1 MKILKLNFSNLNSLK
16 GKFSIDFESPAL
28 ANAGLFAITGPTG
41 AGKST
46 ILDAITLALYSY
58 TSRLQEITKTTIEDK
73 KGIITR
79 GTKEAYA
86 EITFLSN
93 GEKYLSQWSA
103 GLTKNETLRS
113 IILKVSIEVNGDF
126 VPITD
131 KLKESR
137 AKIIEIIGLTQ
148 EQFTQAIVLSQGKFD
163 EFLKA
168 KDADRYKLLEIITG
182 TGFFREIGKLAFQR
196 FNLIKEDIK
205 NLNGKMGMIS
215 VMSEDEL
222 NLFQE
227 EQQHLQKIQTELNE
241 LLLTLESKKHT
252 KEKIIL
258 LEKEALILE
267 VEQQVLSKNELE
279 LTSSKEKISAHE
291 KTESIMPTW
300 NESLVLEKEMSAE
313 KKKKDDANNAIAL
326 LHKQCDGILQQFKIE
341 SGKETDADNFETSLE
356 NFYDNVSAID
366 VELTK
371 IESAINE
378 RKTALNGAV
387 SSFPEKFKNDI
398 KPIAKEIDNLNQYLL
413 KKQQEM
419 MATPLPFGINM
430 EDPELAIKIQQQ
442 RVLNLI
448 DCSTF
453 FSDHQK
459 KQKEKFEEGET
470 HKKQAAALISVEKEL
485 DELNKKIEK
494 ENTKLETLKQAVD
507 ANNAVM
513 SMEIQRQSLVEGSA
527 CPCCGSLHHP
537 FTKDLPQLNNAIE
550 KEYNIYKATVN
561 TLKEEFKTKTR
572 EQDRL
577 EIHLQ
582 NIEKNILQFNQAA
595 EETKTR
601 LVNKLNL
608 LGLPALTEKQAIDSA
623 VLEAEENKRLIGL
636 HREWQFVE
644 PRIVS
649 FINDLKNYLAITEN
663 FNTKKSERDDLYKG
677 ASVGAMRNELSNSWI
692 KITTTIQ
699 SQKDVVKTADTNI
712 IRLHNEI
719 NTVNADLTV
728 SIAQAGFEHVDA
740 FKNAMMDAATV
751 QQIRKSIA
759 EFNEKKSVHS
769 GKKDQTSKNLEI
781 EKEKDDET
789 ISLEILKEEITEKK
803 EIQHKNILRQGE
815 IKKAI
820 DVDAENK
827 SKHSSILV
835 EIEQKKKEESLYS
848 ILNFYIGDATGNTFN
863 NIVQRITMKHLF
875 DLANLRLE
883 TLMDRYQLELGKDA
897 DEDSIWV
904 IDTYMGDEWRT
915 IDSVSGGE
923 RFVISLALALA
934 LSDMASQNVRI
945 DSMFIDEGFGSLSP
959 DDLYNAINMLERMQ
973 VEGDKLV
980 GIISHVESLKERIG
994 TQIVVEKLQNGEST
1008 ISLKYNDETNTLKL
1022 VSA

>member
-113 IILKVSIEVNGDF
+113 IMLKVSIEVNGEF
-126 VPITD
+126 VPIAD

-215 VMSEDEL
+215 VMSEDEWQ
-222 NLFQE
+222 LFQE
-227 EQQHLQKIQTELNE
+227 EQQNLQQKQAGLNE
-241 LLLTLESKKHT
+241 LMIALDAKKQI
-252 KEKIIL
+252 KEKIIE
-258 LEKEALILE
+258 LEKNDLILDAEHDALIIG
-267 VEQQVLSKNELE
+267 ELE
-279 LTSSKEKISAHE
+279 LSSSKEKLSAHE
-291 KTESIMPTW
+291 RTESIMPTW
-300 NESLVLEKEMSAE
+300 NESLVLEKEMLAE
-313 KKKKDDANNAIAL
+313 KKKKDDANNAVAL

-341 SGKETDADNFETSLE
+341 SGEETNAENFETSLE
-356 NFYDNVSAID
+356 NFCKKVSAID

-371 IESAINE
+371 IEAGIDAG
-378 RKTALNGAV
+378 KTALNGAV
-387 SSFPEKFKNDI
+387 NNFPEPFKNDI
-398 KPIAKEIDNLNQYLL
+398 KKIAKEIDKLDQYLL

-419 MATPLPFGINM
+419 MVTPLPVGINM
-430 EDPELAIKIQQQ
+430 ADPELAIKIQQQ
-442 RVLNLI
+442 RILNLI
-448 DCSTF
+448 DCATS
-453 FSDHQK
+453 FSDYQK
-459 KQKEKFEEGET
+459 KEKEKFEEGET
-470 HKKQAAALISVEKEL
+470 HKKQAAALTSVEKEL

-494 ENTKLETLKQAVD
+494 ENTTLETLKKAVD

-513 SMEIQRQSLVEGSA
+513 SMEIQRQMLVEGSA

-550 KEYNIYKATVN
+550 KEYNIYKAAVN
-561 TLKEEFKTKTR
+561 KLNEEFKTKTR

-577 EIHLQ
+577 EIHVK
-582 NIEKNILQFNQAA
+582 NIEKNILQFSQAA

-608 LGLPALTEKQAIDSA
+608 LGLPASTEKEAIDSA
-623 VLEAEENKRLIGL
+623 VLEAEENKRLIGM

-644 PRIVS
+644 PRIVA
-649 FINDLKNYLAITEN
+649 FIDDLKNYLVLTEN
-663 FNTKKSERDDLYKG
+663 FNGKKSERDNLYKG
-677 ASVGAMRNELSNSWI
+677 SSVGTMRNELSNSWI
-692 KITTTIQ
+692 KTTTTIQ
-699 SQKDVVKTADTNI
+699 SQKDALKAADTKI
-712 IRLHNEI
+712 SRLHNEI
-719 NTVNADLTV
+719 DSVNADLAV
-728 SIAQAGFEHVDA
+728 SIAKAGFEHADA

-759 EFNEKKSVHS
+759 EFNEKKSAHA
-769 GKKDQTSKNLEI
+769 GKKDQTSKNLQI
-781 EKEKDDET
+781 EKEKDDAT
-789 ISLEILKEEITEKK
+789 VSLEILTQEITEKK
-803 EIQHKNILRQGE
+803 EIQHNNILRQGE

-820 DVDAENK
+820 DVDTENK
-827 SKHSSILV
+827 SRHSSILE

-848 ILNFYIGDATGNTFN
+848 ILNYYIGDATGNTFN

-875 DLANLRLE
+875 GLANLRLE
-883 TLMDRYQLELGKDA
+883 TLMDRYQLELGKEA

-994 TQIVVEKLQNGEST
+994 IQIVVEKLQNGEST
-1008 ISLKYNDETNTLKL
+1008 ISLKYNDENNTLKL

>member
-79 GTKEAYA
+79 GTKDAYA

-113 IILKVSIEVNGDF
+113 IMLKVSIEVNGEF
-126 VPITD
+126 VPIAD

-137 AKIIEIIGLTQ
+137 AKIVEIIGLTQ

-168 KDADRYKLLEIITG
+168 RDADRYKLLEIITG

-196 FNLIKEDIK
+196 FNLIKEEIK
-205 NLNGKMGMIS
+205 NLNGRMGMIS
-215 VMSEDEL
+215 VMGEDEL
-222 NLFQE
+222 QLFQE
-227 EQQHLQKIQTELNE
+227 EQQQLQQKQTELNE
-241 LLLTLESKKHT
+241 LILTLDSKKHT
-252 KEKIIL
+252 KEKISL
-258 LEKEALILE
+258 LEKDSMMLE
-267 VEQQVLSKNELE
+267 VEEQELIKKELE
-279 LTSSKEKISAHE
+279 LSSSKQKLSAHE
-291 KTESIMPTW
+291 RTESIMPTW

-313 KKKKDDANNAIAL
+313 KKKKDDANNYTAL
-326 LHKQCDGILQQFKIE
+326 LNKQCDEILLQFKIE
-341 SGKETDADNFETSLE
+341 SGEEADAENFETSLE
-356 NFYDNVSAID
+356 SFYNKVSAID

-371 IESAINE
+371 IEAGIDAG
-378 RKTALNGAV
+378 KTALNGAV
-387 SSFPEKFKNDI
+387 SNFPEPFKNDI
-398 KPIAKEIDNLNQYLL
+398 KKIAKEIDKLNHYLL
-413 KKQQEM
+413 EKQQEM
-419 MATPLPFGINM
+419 MATPLPVGINM

-442 RVLNLI
+442 RILNLI
-448 DCSTF
+448 DCATS

-459 KQKEKFEEGET
+459 KEKEKFEEGET

-494 ENTKLETLKQAVD
+494 ENTTLETLKQAVD

-550 KEYNIYKATVN
+550 KEYNIYKVVVN
-561 TLKEEFKTKTR
+561 KLKEEFKTKTR

-577 EIHLQ
+577 EIHIQ
-582 NIEKNILQFNQAA
+582 NIEKNIHQFSQSA
-595 EETKTR
+595 EETKTK
-601 LVNKLNL
+601 LVNKLDK
-608 LGLPALTEKQAIDSA
+608 LGLPASTEKQAIDSA
-623 VLEAEENKRLIGL
+623 VLEAEENKRLIGM
-636 HREWQFVE
+636 HREWLFVE
-644 PRIVS
+644 PRIVA
-649 FINDLKNYLAITEN
+649 FIDDLKNYLALTES
-663 FNTKKSERDDLYKG
+663 FNTKKSERDNLYKG
-677 ASVGAMRNELSNSWI
+677 SSVGAMRNELSNSWI
-692 KITTTIQ
+692 KTTTTIQ
-699 SQKDVVKTADTNI
+699 SQKDAIKTADTNI
-712 IRLHNEI
+712 SRLHNEI
-719 NTVNADLTV
+719 NSVHADITI

-740 FKNAMMDAATV
+740 FKNAMMDSANV
-751 QQIRKSIA
+751 QQIRKSIT

-781 EKEKDDET
+781 EKEKDDAT

-803 EIQHKNILRQGE
+803 EIQHNNILRQGE

-820 DVDAENK
+820 DVDTENK

-835 EIEQKKKEESLYS
+835 EIELKKREENLYS
-848 ILNFYIGDATGNTFN
+848 ILNYYIGDATGNTFN

-875 DLANLRLE
+875 GLANLRLE
-883 TLMDRYQLELGKDA
+883 TLMDRYQLELGKDE

-1008 ISLKYNDETNTLKL
+1008 ISLKYNDENNTLKL

>member
-1 MKILKLNFSNLNSLK
+1 MKIIKLNFSNLNSLK

-113 IILKVSIEVNGDF
+113 IMLKVSIEVNGEF

-131 KLKESR
+131 KLKDSR

-168 KDADRYKLLEIITG
+168 RDADRYKLLEIITG

-196 FNLIKEDIK
+196 FNLIKEEIK

-222 NLFQE
+222 HLFQE
-227 EQQHLQKIQTELNE
+227 EQKRLQQKQTELNE
-241 LLLTLESKKHT
+241 LMLTLESKKHT
-252 KEKIIL
+252 KENIIL
-258 LEKEALILE
+258 IEKDAMMLE
-267 VEQQVLSKNELE
+267 VEEQELIKKELE
-279 LTSSKEKISAHE
+279 LSSSKQKLSAHE
-291 KTESIMPTW
+291 RTESIMPTW
-300 NESLVLEKEMSAE
+300 NESLALEKEMSAE
-313 KKKKDDANNAIAL
+313 KKKKDNANNSIAL

-341 SGKETDADNFETSLE
+341 SGEEADAENFETSLE
-356 NFYDNVSAID
+356 SFYNKVSAID

-371 IESAINE
+371 IEAGIDAG
-378 RKTALNGAV
+378 KTALNGAV
-387 SSFPEKFKNDI
+387 SNFPEPFKNDI
-398 KPIAKEIDNLNQYLL
+398 KQIAKEIEKLNQYLHN
-413 KKQQEM
+413 KQQEM
-419 MATPLPFGINM
+419 MATPLPVGINM

-442 RVLNLI
+442 RILNLI
-448 DCSTF
+448 DCATS

-459 KQKEKFEEGET
+459 KEKEKFEEGET
-470 HKKQAAALISVEKEL
+470 HKKQAAALTSVEKEL
-485 DELNKKIEK
+485 DDLNKKIEK
-494 ENTKLETLKQAVD
+494 ENTTLETLKQAVD

-513 SMEIQRQSLVEGSA
+513 SMEIQRQLLVEGSA

-550 KEYNIYKATVN
+550 KEYNIYKAAIN
-561 TLKEEFKTKTR
+561 KLNEEFKTKTR

-577 EIHLQ
+577 EIQIQ
-582 NIEKNILQFNQAA
+582 NIEKNILKVSQEA
-595 EETKTR
+595 EETKTN
-601 LVNKLNL
+601 LIKKLEK
-608 LGLPALTEKQAIDSA
+608 LGLPASTEKQSIDTA
-623 VLEAEENKRLIGL
+623 VLEAEENKNLIGM

-644 PRIVS
+644 PRIVA
-649 FINDLKNYLAITEN
+649 FIDDLKNYLKLTEN
-663 FNTKKSERDDLYKG
+663 FNARKSERDNLYKG
-677 ASVGAMRNELSNSWI
+677 SSVGVMRNELSNSWI
-692 KITTTIQ
+692 KTTTTIQ
-699 SQKDVVKTADTNI
+699 SQKDALKAADTNI
-712 IRLHNEI
+712 NRLYNEI
-719 NTVNADLTV
+719 NSVNADLTV
-728 SIAQAGFEHVDA
+728 SISKAGFEHVDA

-751 QQIRKSIA
+751 QQIRNSIA
-759 EFNEKKSVHS
+759 EFNEKKSVHAW
-769 GKKDQTSKNLEI
+769 KKDKTAINMQT
-781 EKEKDDET
+781 EKEKDDERV
-789 ISLEILKEEITEKK
+789 SLEILTEEITEKK
-803 EIQHKNILRQGE
+803 EIQHNNILRQGE
-815 IKKAI
+815 IKKEI
-820 DVDAENK
+820 DVDRDNK
-827 SKHSSILV
+827 SKHSSILL
-835 EIEQKKKEESLYS
+835 EIEQKKKEENLYS

-875 DLANLRLE
+875 GLANLRLE
-883 TLMDRYQLELGKDA
+883 TLMDRYQLELGKDD

-1008 ISLKYNDETNTLKL
+1008 ISLKYNDETNSLK
-1022 VSA
+1022 VISG

>member
-113 IILKVSIEVNGDF
+113 IMLKVSIEVNGEF

-168 KDADRYKLLEIITG
+168 RDADRYKLLEIITG

-205 NLNGKMGMIS
+205 NLNGRMGMIS
-215 VMSEDEL
+215 VMGEDEL
-222 NLFQE
+222 QLFQE
-227 EQQHLQKIQTELNE
+227 EQQLLQEKQTELKE
-241 LLLTLESKKHT
+241 LMLTLESKKHT
-252 KEKIIL
+252 KENISMY
-258 LEKEALILE
+258 EKDAMMLE
-267 VEQQVLSKNELE
+267 VEEQELIKKE
-279 LTSSKEKISAHE
+279 LDLTSSKEKLSAHE
-291 KTESIMPTW
+291 RTESIMPKW
-300 NESLVLEKEMSAE
+300 NESLVLEKEMLAE
-313 KKKKDDANNAIAL
+313 KKKKDDANNYTAL
-326 LHKQCDGILQQFKIE
+326 LHKQCDEILLKFKIE
-341 SGKETDADNFETSLE
+341 SGEEADAENFETSLE
-356 NFYDNVSAID
+356 SFYNKVSAID

-371 IESAINE
+371 IDAGVCAG
-378 RKTALNGAV
+378 KTALNGAV
-387 SSFPEKFKNDI
+387 SNFPEPFKNDI
-398 KPIAKEIDNLNQYLL
+398 KQIAKEIDKLNQYLL

-419 MATPLPFGINM
+419 MATPLPVGIKM
-430 EDPELAIKIQQQ
+430 ADPELAIKIQQQ
-442 RVLNLI
+442 RILNLI
-448 DCSTF
+448 DCATS
-453 FSDHQK
+453 FSDYQK
-459 KQKEKFEEGET
+459 KEKEKFEEGET
-470 HKKQAAALISVEKEL
+470 HKKQAAALASVEKEL

-494 ENTKLETLKQAVD
+494 ENTTLETLKQAVN

-513 SMEIQRQSLVEGSA
+513 AMEIQRQLLVEGSA

-550 KEYNIYKATVN
+550 KEYNIYQTAVN
-561 TLKEEFKTKTR
+561 NLKEDFKTKTR

-577 EIHLQ
+577 EIHIQ
-582 NIEKNILQFNQAA
+582 NIEKNIHQFSQAA
-595 EETKTR
+595 EETKTK
-601 LVNKLNL
+601 LVNKLDK
-608 LGLPALTEKQAIDSA
+608 LGLPESTEKQAIDIA
-623 VLEAEENKRLIGL
+623 VLEAEKNKSLIGM

-644 PRIVS
+644 PRIVA
-649 FINDLKNYLAITEN
+649 FIDDLRNYLALTEN
-663 FNTKKSERDDLYKG
+663 FNAKKSERDSLYKG
-677 ASVGAMRNELSNSWI
+677 ASIGTMRNELSNSWI
-692 KITTTIQ
+692 KTTTTIQ
-699 SQKDVVKTADTNI
+699 SQKDALKAADTNI
-712 IRLHNEI
+712 IRLHHEI
-719 NTVNADLTV
+719 STVNADLTV
-728 SIAQAGFEHVDA
+728 SIAQSGFEDVDA
-740 FKNAMMDAATV
+740 FKNAMMNAATV

-759 EFNEKKSVHS
+759 EFNEKKSVHA
-769 GKKDQTSKNLEI
+769 GKKDQTSNNLMAEI
-781 EKEKDDET
+781 EKDDT
-789 ISLEILKEEITEKK
+789 TVSLEILKEEITNKK

-820 DVDAENK
+820 DVDTENK
-827 SKHSSILV
+827 SRHSIIIQ

-848 ILNFYIGDATGNTFN
+848 ILNYYIGDATGNTFN

-875 DLANLRLE
+875 ALANLRLE
-883 TLMDRYQLELGKDA
+883 TLMDRYQLELGKEA

-1022 VSA
+1022 VSV

>member
-58 TSRLQEITKTTIEDK
+58 TSRLQDITKTTIEDK

-113 IILKVSIEVNGDF
+113 IMLKVSIEVNGEF

-196 FNLIKEDIK
+196 FNLIKEEIK

-222 NLFQE
+222 HLLQE
-227 EQQHLQKIQTELNE
+227 EQKRLQQKQTELNE
-241 LLLTLESKKHT
+241 LMLTLESKKHT

-258 LEKEALILE
+258 LEKDALLLE
-267 VEQQVLSKNELE
+267 VEQQELIKKEVALS
-279 LTSSKEKISAHE
+279 SSKEKLSAHE
-291 KTESIMPTW
+291 RTESIMPTW
-300 NESLVLEKEMSAE
+300 NEGLVLEKEMLAE
-313 KKKKDDANNAIAL
+313 KKKKDDASNGVAL
-326 LHKQCDGILQQFKIE
+326 LNKQCDGILLQFKIE
-341 SGKETDADNFETSLE
+341 SGEEADAENFETSLE
-356 NFYDNVSAID
+356 NFYNKVSAID

-387 SSFPEKFKNDI
+387 SSFPEPFKNDI
-398 KPIAKEIDNLNQYLL
+398 IPIKKEIDKLNQYLL

-419 MATPLPFGINM
+419 MATPLPVGINM
-430 EDPELAIKIQQQ
+430 ADPELAIKIQQQ
-442 RVLNLI
+442 RILNLI
-448 DCSTF
+448 DCATS
-453 FSDHQK
+453 FSDYQK
-459 KQKEKFEEGET
+459 KEKEKFEEGET
-470 HKKQAAALISVEKEL
+470 HKKQAAALISVDKEL

-494 ENTKLETLKQAVD
+494 ENTTLETLKQAVD

-513 SMEIQRQSLVEGSA
+513 SMEIQRQMLVEGNA

-550 KEYNIYKATVN
+550 KEYNIHKTAVN
-561 TLKEEFKTKTR
+561 KLNEEFNTKTR

-582 NIEKNILQFNQAA
+582 NIEKNILQLSQAA
-595 EETKTR
+595 EDTKTR

-608 LGLPALTEKQAIDSA
+608 LGLPASTEKQAIDSA
-623 VLEAEENKRLIGL
+623 VLEAEENKNLIGK

-644 PRIVS
+644 PRIVA
-649 FINDLKNYLAITEN
+649 FIDDLKNYLALSEN
-663 FNTKKSERDDLYKG
+663 FNTKKSERDNLYKG
-677 ASVGAMRNELSNSWI
+677 ASVGVMRNELSNRWI
-692 KITTTIQ
+692 KATTTIQ
-699 SQKDVVKTADTNI
+699 SQKDALKAADTNI
-712 IRLHNEI
+712 YRLHNEI
-719 NTVNADLTV
+719 NSVNADLTI

-740 FKNAMMDAATV
+740 FKNAMMDSANV
-751 QQIRKSIA
+751 QQIRKSIT

-781 EKEKDDET
+781 EKEKDDAAV
-789 ISLEILKEEITEKK
+789 SLEILNEEITEKK
-803 EIQHKNILRQGE
+803 EIQHNNILRQGE

-820 DVDAENK
+820 DVDTENK
-827 SKHSSILV
+827 SKHSSLLL
-835 EIEQKKKEESLYS
+835 EIELKKKEENLYS
-848 ILNFYIGDATGNTFN
+848 ILNHYIGDATGNTFN

-875 DLANLRLE
+875 GLANLRLE
-883 TLMDRYQLELGKDA
+883 TLMDRYQLELGKEG

-923 RFVISLALALA
+923 RFVISLSLALA

-959 DDLYNAINMLERMQ
+959 DDLYNAINMLECMQ

-1008 ISLKYNDETNTLKL
+1008 ISLKYNDENNTLKL

>member
-113 IILKVSIEVNGDF
+113 IMLKVSIEKNGEF

-168 KDADRYKLLEIITG
+168 RDADRYKLLEIITG

-222 NLFQE
+222 NLFQK
-227 EQQHLQKIQTELNE
+227 EQQYLQKIQAELNE
-241 LLLTLESKKHT
+241 LMLTLESKKHT

-258 LEKEALILE
+258 LEKDTMILE
-267 VEQQVLSKNELE
+267 VEQQELIKKELE
-279 LTSSKEKISAHE
+279 LSSSKQKLSAHE
-291 KTESIMPTW
+291 RTESIMPTW
-300 NESLVLEKEMSAE
+300 NEGLVLEKEISAE
-313 KKKKDDANNAIAL
+313 KKKKDDASNAVAL
-326 LHKQCDGILQQFKIE
+326 LNKQCDGILQLFKIE
-341 SGKETDADNFETSLE
+341 SGEETDAKNFETSLE
-356 NFYDNVSAID
+356 NFYNKVSAID
-366 VELTK
+366 IELTK
-371 IESAINE
+371 IEAGIDAG
-378 RKTALNGAV
+378 KTTLNGAL
-387 SSFPEKFKNDI
+387 SNFPEPFKKDI
-398 KPIAKEIDNLNQYLL
+398 KPIAKEIEKLNQYLH
-413 KKQQEM
+413 KKQEEM
-419 MATPLPFGINM
+419 MSTPLPVGINM

-442 RVLNLI
+442 RILNLI
-448 DCSTF
+448 DCATS
-453 FSDHQK
+453 FSDNLK
-459 KQKEKFEEGET
+459 KEKEKFEEGET
-470 HKKQAAALISVEKEL
+470 HKKQGAALASVEKEL
-485 DELNKKIEK
+485 DELNNKIEK
-494 ENTKLETLKQAVD
+494 ENSKLETLKQAVD

-527 CPCCGSLHHP
+527 CPCCGSLQHP

-550 KEYNIYKATVN
+550 KEYNIYKTAVN
-561 TLKEEFKTKTR
+561 KLNEEFKTKTR
-572 EQDRL
+572 EEDRL

-582 NIEKNILQFNQAA
+582 NIEKNILQFSQAA
-595 EETKTR
+595 EETKIN
-601 LVNKLNL
+601 LIKKLDK
-608 LGLPALTEKQAIDSA
+608 LGLPASTEKEAIDSA
-623 VLEAEENKRLIGL
+623 VLEAEENKNLIGM
-636 HREWQFVE
+636 HRDWQFVE
-644 PRIVS
+644 PRIVA
-649 FINDLKNYLAITEN
+649 FIDDLKNYLALTEN
-663 FNTKKSERDDLYKG
+663 LNAKKSERDSLYKG
-677 ASVGAMRNELSNSWI
+677 ASIGKMRNELSNSWI
-692 KITTTIQ
+692 KTITTIQ
-699 SQKDVVKTADTNI
+699 SQKDALKAADTNI
-712 IRLHNEI
+712 NRLHNEI
-719 NTVNADLTV
+719 NSVNADLTV

-740 FKNAMMDAATV
+740 FKNAMMDSANV
-751 QQIRKSIA
+751 QQIRKSIT
-759 EFNEKKSVHS
+759 EFNEKKSVHA

-781 EKEKDDET
+781 EKEKDDAAV
-789 ISLEILKEEITEKK
+789 SLEIVKEEITEKK

-815 IKKAI
+815 IKKAL

-827 SKHSSILV
+827 SRHSNILL

-875 DLANLRLE
+875 GLANLRLE
-883 TLMDRYQLELGKDA
+883 TLMDRYQLELGKEA

-1008 ISLKYNDETNTLKL
+1008 ISLKYNDETKTLKL
-1022 VSA
+1022 ISA

>member
-16 GKFSIDFESPAL
+16 GKYSIDFESPAL

-58 TSRLQEITKTTIEDK
+58 TSRLEEITKTTIEDK

-86 EITFLSN
+86 EIIFMSN

-103 GLTKNETLRS
+103 GLTKNETLRQ
-113 IILKVSIEVNGDF
+113 IMLKVSVEKNGEF
-126 VPITD
+126 IPIAD
-131 KLKESR
+131 KLKDSR

-196 FNLIKEDIK
+196 FNSIKENIK
-205 NLNGKMGMIS
+205 NLNGRIGMIS
-215 VMSEDEL
+215 VMEEDEL
-222 NLFQE
+222 KSIQE
-227 EQQHLQKIQTELNE
+227 EQQTLQQKQAELNG
-241 LLLTLESKKHT
+241 LIVALETKKQT
-252 KEKIIL
+252 KDKIIQ
-258 LEKEALILE
+258 LEKDAMMLEAEQHELI
-267 VEQQVLSKNELE
+267 KKELE
-279 LTSSKEKISAHE
+279 LTSSKEKLNAHE
-291 KTESIMPTW
+291 RTESLIPRW
-300 NESLVLEKEMSAE
+300 NEWHALEKEMLAEE
-313 KKKKDDANNAIAL
+313 KKTNAANDSISV
-326 LHKQCDGILQQFKIE
+326 LHQQRDGVIQQFKIE
-341 SGKETDADNFETSLE
+341 SGETATVE
-356 NFYDNVSAID
+356 NFKRALDDFHDKIATID
-366 VELTK
+366 VELTR
-371 IESAINE
+371 IEADISAKKN
-378 RKTALNGAV
+378 ALNGAV
-387 SSFPEKFKNDI
+387 SSFPDIFKNDI
-398 KPIAKEIDNLNQYLL
+398 KPIAKEIDKLNEYLF

-419 MATPLPFGINM
+419 MAMPLPVGINM
-430 EDPELAIKIQQQ
+430 EDPEMAIKIQQQ
-442 RVLNLI
+442 RIINLI
-448 DCSTF
+448 ECSNCF
-453 FSDHQK
+453 VDHQK
-459 KQKEKFEEGET
+459 KEKERVEETET
-470 HKKQAAALISVEKEL
+470 HKKQEAALVSVEKEL
-485 DELNKKIEK
+485 DELNTKIEK
-494 ENTKLETLKQAVD
+494 ESTALETLKQAVD

-513 SMEIQRQSLVEGSA
+513 SMEIQRQALVEGSA
-527 CPCCGSLHHP
+527 CPCCGSLQHP
-537 FTKDLPQLNNAIE
+537 YTKDLPQLNNVIE
-550 KEYNIYKATVN
+550 NEYNNYKTSVN
-561 TLKEEFKTKTR
+561 KLKEEFKTKSR

-577 EIHLQ
+577 EIQLQ
-582 NIEKNILQFNQAA
+582 NIEKNILQFSQGAL
-595 EETKTR
+595 ETRTK
-601 LVNKLNL
+601 LINKLDV
-608 LGLPALTEKQAIDSA
+608 LGLPSSTEKTAIDLAIS
-623 VLEAEENKRLIGL
+623 EAEENKSLIGI

-649 FINDLKNYLAITEN
+649 FMLDLENYLAITEN
-663 FNTKKSERDDLYKG
+663 LNTKKSERDSMYKG
-677 ASVGAMRNELSNSWI
+677 TSIGAMRNELNTSWTRI
-692 KITTTIQ
+692 DSTIQ
-699 SQKDVVKTADTNI
+699 SQQVALMAADSNI
-712 IRLHNEI
+712 VRLQSEI
-719 NTVNADLTV
+719 NSVHADLAV
-728 SIAQAGFEHVDA
+728 SITHAGFQHFEA
-740 FKNAMMDAATV
+740 FKDAMMDALSV

-759 EFNEKKSVHS
+759 EFNEKRSTHA
-769 GKKDQTSKNLEI
+769 GKKDQTSKSLHA
-781 EKEKDDET
+781 EKEKDDAT
-789 ISLEILKEEITEKK
+789 VSLEKLNEEITEKK
-803 EIQHKNILRQGE
+803 DLQHENILRQGE

-827 SKHSSILV
+827 SRHSIILQ

-848 ILNFYIGDATGNTFN
+848 ILNYYIGDATGNTFN

-875 DLANLRLE
+875 GLANNRLE
-883 TLMDRYQLELGKDA
+883 TLMDRYQLELGKDD

-959 DDLYNAINMLERMQ
+959 DDLYNAINMLEKMQ

-994 TQIVVEKLQNGEST
+994 TQIIVEKLQNGEST
-1008 ISLKYNDETNTLKL
+1008 ISLKYNDETTTLKIIS
-1022 VSA
+1022 V

>member
-113 IILKVSIEVNGDF
+113 IVLKVSIEKNGEF
-126 VPITD
+126 VPIAD

-137 AKIIEIIGLTQ
+137 TKIIEIIGLTQ

-241 LLLTLESKKHT
+241 LMLTLEAKKHT
-252 KEKIIL
+252 KEKIML
-258 LEKEALILE
+258 LEKDAMLLE
-267 VEQQVLSKNELE
+267 VEQQELIKKELE
-279 LTSSKEKISAHE
+279 LSSSKEKLSAHE
-291 KTESIMPTW
+291 RTESIMPTW
-300 NESLVLEKEMSAE
+300 NEGLVLEKEISAE
-313 KKKKDDANNAIAL
+313 KKKKDDASNAVAL
-326 LHKQCDGILQQFKIE
+326 LNKQCDGILQLFKIE
-341 SGKETDADNFETSLE
+341 SGEEADAENFETSLE
-356 NFYDNVSAID
+356 SFYNKVSAID

-371 IESAINE
+371 IEAGIDAG
-378 RKTALNGAV
+378 KTTLNGAL
-387 SSFPEKFKNDI
+387 SNFPEPFKKDI
-398 KPIAKEIDNLNQYLL
+398 KPIAKEIDKLNQYLL
-413 KKQQEM
+413 EKQQEM
-419 MATPLPFGINM
+419 MATSLPVGIDM
-430 EDPELAIKIQQQ
+430 ADPELAIKIQQQ
-442 RVLNLI
+442 RILNLI
-448 DCSTF
+448 DCANC

-459 KQKEKFEEGET
+459 KEKEKFEEGET
-470 HKKQAAALISVEKEL
+470 HKKQAAALASVEKEL

-494 ENTKLETLKQAVD
+494 ENTTLETLKQAVN

-513 SMEIQRQSLVEGSA
+513 AMEIQRQLLVEGSA

-550 KEYNIYKATVN
+550 KEYNIYQTAVN
-561 TLKEEFKTKTR
+561 KLNEEFKTKTR
-572 EQDRL
+572 EEDRL

-582 NIEKNILQFNQAA
+582 NIEKNIIQFSQAA
-595 EETKTR
+595 EETKIN
-601 LVNKLNL
+601 LIKKLDK
-608 LGLPALTEKQAIDSA
+608 LGLPASTEKEAIDSA
-623 VLEAEENKRLIGL
+623 VLEAEENKNLIGM

-644 PRIVS
+644 PRIVA
-649 FINDLKNYLAITEN
+649 FIDDLRNYLALTEN
-663 FNTKKSERDDLYKG
+663 FNAKKSERNSLYKG
-677 ASVGAMRNELSNSWI
+677 ASIGTMRNELSNNWI
-692 KITTTIQ
+692 KTTTTIQ
-699 SQKDVVKTADTNI
+699 SQKDALKAAETSI
-712 IRLHNEI
+712 SRLHNEI
-719 NTVNADLTV
+719 NSVHADLTI

-740 FKNAMMDAATV
+740 FKNAMMDSANV
-751 QQIRKSIA
+751 QQIRKSIT
-759 EFNEKKSVHS
+759 EFNEKKSVHA

-781 EKEKDDET
+781 EKEKDDAT
-789 ISLEILKEEITEKK
+789 VSLEIVKEEITEKK

-815 IKKAI
+815 IKKAL

-827 SKHSSILV
+827 SRHSSILL

-875 DLANLRLE
+875 GLANLRLE
-883 TLMDRYQLELGKDA
+883 TLMDRYQLELGKEA

>member
-58 TSRLQEITKTTIEDK
+58 TSRLQDITKTTIEDK

-79 GTKEAYA
+79 STKEAYA

-113 IILKVSIEVNGDF
+113 IMLKVSIEVNGEF

-137 AKIIEIIGLTQ
+137 TKIIEIIGLTQ

-196 FNLIKEDIK
+196 FNLIKEEIK
-205 NLNGKMGMIS
+205 NLNGRMGMIS

-222 NLFQE
+222 QLFQE
-227 EQQHLQKIQTELNE
+227 EQQNLQQKQAELNE
-241 LLLTLESKKHT
+241 LILTLESKKHT
-252 KEKIIL
+252 KEKIVE
-258 LEKEALILE
+258 LEKNEMILDAEHDALI
-267 VEQQVLSKNELE
+267 KGELE
-279 LTSSKEKISAHE
+279 LSSSKEKLSAHE
-291 KTESIMPTW
+291 RTESIMPTW
-300 NESLVLEKEMSAE
+300 NESLVLEKEILAE
-313 KKKKDDANNAIAL
+313 KKKKQESGNAIAL
-326 LHKQCDGILQQFKIE
+326 LHQQRDELIEQFTIE
-341 SGKETDADNFETSLE
+341 SGEETDVENFETSLK
-356 NFYDNVSAID
+356 NFHDKVAAID

-371 IESAINE
+371 FESAINE
-378 RKTALNGAV
+378 RKTALNGVV
-387 SSFPEKFKNDI
+387 SSFPEPFKNDI
-398 KPIAKEIDNLNQYLL
+398 KQIAKEIDKLNEYLL
-413 KKQQEM
+413 KKQREM
-419 MATPLPFGINM
+419 MATPLPVGINM

-442 RVLNLI
+442 RIIHLI
-448 DCSTF
+448 ECANCF
-453 FSDHQK
+453 IDHQK
-459 KQKEKFEEGET
+459 KEKEKFEETET
-470 HKKQAAALISVEKEL
+470 HKKQEAALNSIEKEL
-485 DELNKKIEK
+485 DKLNKNIEI
-494 ENTKLETLKQAVD
+494 ENTTLETLKQAVD

-513 SMEIQRQSLVEGSA
+513 SMEIQRQNLVEGIA
-527 CPCCGSLHHP
+527 CPCCGSLQHP
-537 FTKDLPQLNNAIE
+537 FTKDLPQLNNVIE
-550 KEYNIYKATVN
+550 KEYNIHKEFVN
-561 TLKEEFKTKTR
+561 KLREEFKTKTR
-572 EQDRL
+572 EQDRI

-582 NIEKNILQFNQAA
+582 NIEKNIVQFNQGSKEARI
-595 EETKTR
+595 R
-601 LVNKLNL
+601 LLDKLEL
-608 LGLPALTEKQAIDSA
+608 LGLPESTEKQVIDITI
-623 VLEAEENKRLIGL
+623 LESEENKRLIGM
-636 HREWQFVE
+636 HREWQFLE

-649 FINDLKNYLAITEN
+649 FILDLENYLAITEN
-663 FNTKKSERDDLYKG
+663 FNLKKAIRDNLYKG
-677 ASVGAMRNELSNSWI
+677 TSVGAMRNELSNGWTRI
-692 KITTTIQ
+692 VTTIN
-699 SQKDVVKTADTNI
+699 SQKDVMKAADANI
-712 IRLHNEI
+712 IKLQNEI

-728 SIAQAGFEHVDA
+728 SIAQAGFENFDA
-740 FKNAMMDAATV
+740 FKNAMMNPTSV
-751 QQIRKSIA
+751 QLVRKSIA
-759 EFNEKKSVHS
+759 EFNEKKSAHA
-769 GKKDQTSKNLEI
+769 GKKDQTSKNLQI
-781 EKEKDDET
+781 EKEKDDAT
-789 ISLEILKEEITEKK
+789 VSLEILTEEITEKK
-803 EIQHKNILRQGE
+803 EIQHNNILRQGE

-820 DVDAENK
+820 DVDTENK
-827 SKHSSILV
+827 SRHSSILE

-848 ILNFYIGDATGNTFN
+848 ILNYYIGDATGNTFN

-875 DLANLRLE
+875 GLANLRLE
-883 TLMDRYQLELGKDA
+883 TLMDRYQLELGKEA

-1008 ISLKYNDETNTLKL
+1008 ISLKYNDETKTLKL
-1022 VSA
+1022 ASV